1 MHKKLEE
8 NYKAPTAAQIK
19 KVVENEGLSKSAKM
33 KELFEMGLQI
43 KVIAQHL
50 GVRYNFVYNVISN
63 YVNMNGIEVET
74 TKKANKKDAIIE
86 LHKAGK
92 TNKEI
97 SIDLKTN
104 YNYVYNTVKQYKASL
119 VEAEPQEEVK

>member
-1 MHKKLEE
+1 MHKKLGE

-33 KELFEMGLQI
+33 KELFEMGLPI
-43 KVIAQHL
+43 KDIAQHL

-74 TKKANKKDAIIE
+74 TKKANKKDAIIK

-97 SIDLKTN
+97 SIELKTN
-104 YNYVYNTVKQYKASL
+104 YNYVYNTVKAYKAS
-119 VEAEPQEEVK
+119 QEEGAVSES

>member
-1 MHKKLEE
+1 MHKKLGE

-33 KELFEMGLQI
+33 KELFEMGLPI
-43 KVIAQHL
+43 KDIAQHL

-74 TKKANKKDAIIE
+74 SKKASKKDAIIE

-104 YNYVYNTVKQYKASL
+104 YNYVYNTVKQYKAS
-119 VEAEPQEEVK
+119 QEEGAVSES

>member
-1 MHKKLEE
+1 MHKKLGE

-33 KELFEMGLQI
+33 KELFEMGLPI
-43 KVIAQHL
+43 KDIAQHL

-119 VEAEPQEEVK
+119 EEGAVSES